1 MSLLLSTGFL
11 QPLNKHVIYE
21 VQFAS
26 GPYTAEE
33 KHLQGFPPSPST
45 LFTNSVSQ
53 AKLKSTRKVTQHIS
67 VKRLKLGFHSLSFL
81 SFYLPEI
88 NFEPCSIFLIAFPPI
103 FLHQKA
109 LNQCHAQ
116 QMLFTLLGV
125 KHELLVYHQACSAF
139 FSLLPGSLHTGAGN
153 INPNPVKMD
162 DCTYCAV
169 NNELCTVHILHC
181 IDGVWVGRIKIL
193 FFCQMMELIS
203 SGVMCS
209 AVRKWRGGQA
219 G

>member
-1 MSLLLSTGFL
+1 MSLLLSAEAFYKL
-11 QPLNKHVIYE
+11 VANNVIYE

-26 GPYTAEE
+26 GPEE
-33 KHLQGFPPSPST
+33 KHLQGYPTSPST
-45 LFTNSVSQ
+45 MFTYPVNQTKPKHTPESDTAHFIQ
-53 AKLKSTRKVTQHIS
+53 NMTQKHW
-67 VKRLKLGFHSLSFL
+67 FHSLSFS
-81 SFYLPEI
+81 SF
-88 NFEPCSIFLIAFPPI
+88 FLIACLVLLNVSLSI

-109 LNQCHAQ
+109 LTQFHAL